1 MKMKPAWRRVIVTG
15 ASGFLGN
22 CLVKHLRILG
32 IEVIALSRS
41 TGYDILRDELPL
53 EGVDRVIHLAGMAG
67 VPSSWTQPSA
77 TFEANALGTVRVLD
91 QCRRSKC
98 GVTHMSAYVYGV
110 PEYLPITELHSL
122 GAPNPYAFSKVIA
135 EEACAFF
142 EDKYELDCVRLRLF
156 NAYGPNQHS
165 SFLIPT
171 IVAQVIDPSCQAV
184 TVQDLAPARDYIHVD
199 DVAAAILSTSIAS
212 PGSILNIGSGQSK
225 TVGEVVQIAMSVAGV
240 TKLIEVSGVVRPN
253 EIPSVVAD
261 IKRIE
266 AVTGWFPKLSF
277 EEGMRTVID
286 AMREQERK

>member
-1 MKMKPAWRRVIVTG
+1 MTG

-22 CLVKHLRILG
+22 CLVPHLKMLG

-41 TGYDILRDELPL
+41 TGYDILRHELPL

-67 VPSSWTQPSA
+67 VPSSWAQPSA
-77 TFEANALGTVRVLD
+77 AFEANAMGTVRILD
-91 QCRRSKC
+91 QCRRAKC
-98 GVTHMSAYVYGV
+98 GVTHMSAYVYGI
-110 PEYLPITELHSL
+110 PEHLPITELHSL

-142 EDKYELDCVRLRLF
+142 ASAYELDCVRLRLF
-156 NAYGPNQHS
+156 NAYGPKQHS

-171 IVAQVIDPSCQAV
+171 IVAQVIDPSIQAV
-184 TVQDLAPARDYIHVD
+184 TVQDLTPARDYVHVD
-199 DVAAAILSTSIAS
+199 DVAAAIISTSIAP

-225 TVGEVVQIAMSVAGV
+225 TVGEVVQIALSVAGV
-240 TKLIEVSGVVRPN
+240 AKQIQVSGVVRPN

-266 AVTGWFPKLSF
+266 AVTGWIPKLSF
-277 EEGMRTVID
+277 EDGIRTVID
-286 AMREQERK
+286 AMRVQARK